1 MDELRKFDE
10 MRGNLTMVELWEAR
24 QCMDQRKFNNH

>member
-10 MRGNLTMVELWEAR
+10 MRWNWTMVELWEAR
-24 QCMDQRKFNNH
+24 QWMDWREFNNH